1 MVDCSACKHPEHLR
15 QSFNDQHGAGG
26 EFDEPVGGFAKD
38 PVVERRM
45 ALEPG
50 YEEIEA
56 VPRDEGDNGRGRT
69 TDDDVAHE
77 LYAVMLCFGLRL
89 CHHVREFAISH
100 LFLADD
106 SREPAC
112 IQGIS
117 STQIMCASALW
128 EWASRNAATRALKA
142 PSDPSLAIRIFL
154 NMGGSSA
161 SEANAVFAH
170 RP

>member
-1 MVDCSACKHPEHLR
+1 MVDCSACKHPERLR

-77 LYAVMLCFGLRL
+77 LYAVMLCFGFRL
-89 CHHVREFAISH
+89 CHHSAICDQPP
-100 LFLADD
+100 L
-106 SREPAC
+106 SR
-112 IQGIS
+112 
-117 STQIMCASALW
+117 
-128 EWASRNAATRALKA
+128 
-142 PSDPSLAIRIFL
+142 
-154 NMGGSSA
+154 
-161 SEANAVFAH
+161 
-170 RP
+170 